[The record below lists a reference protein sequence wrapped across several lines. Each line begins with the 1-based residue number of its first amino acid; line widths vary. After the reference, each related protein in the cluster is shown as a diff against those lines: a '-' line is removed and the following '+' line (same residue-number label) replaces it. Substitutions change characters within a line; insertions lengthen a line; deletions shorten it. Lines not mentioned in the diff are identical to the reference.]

1 MDSGLNLDLSVEFS
15 LDFSLDGAAVF
26 RTPMHCTPVLS
37 TPQRTRA
44 EIERDKAR
52 AGCMRLAAK
61 HAAYRQKCHKNRVSN
76 FDTIDALLLEHDFL
90 KQERDQVTAERDFL
104 KQELEEL
111 KLFAELM
118 CAHVGV
124 FDE

>member
-1 MDSGLNLDLSVEFS
+1 MPL
-15 LDFSLDGAAVF
+15 
-26 RTPMHCTPVLS
+26 LS
-37 TPQRTRA
+37 TPERTRA

-52 AGCMRLAAK
+52 AGCMRLAAA
-61 HAAYRQKCHKNRVSN
+61 HEAYRHKCHKNCVSN
-76 FDTIDALLLEHDFL
+76 FDTIDALLTEHDFL
-90 KQERDQVTAERDFL
+90 KQERDEVTAERDKLKAERDEVTAERDFL

-124 FDE
+124 FDEEY